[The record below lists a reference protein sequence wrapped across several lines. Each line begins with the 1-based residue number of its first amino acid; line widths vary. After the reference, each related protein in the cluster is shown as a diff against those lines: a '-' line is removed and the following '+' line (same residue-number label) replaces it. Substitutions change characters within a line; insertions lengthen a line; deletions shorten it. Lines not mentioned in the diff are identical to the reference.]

1 MAEMEKAYDLL
12 EVASLLGMKLRTVR
26 QWVLE
31 GKIKA
36 KKISGGRKW
45 VVLESEIKRLRGE

>member
-12 EVASLLGMKLRTVR
+12 DAASLLGMKVRTVR

-45 VVLESEIKRLRGE
+45 VIMESEIKRLRGE

>member
-12 EVASLLGMKLRTVR
+12 DAASLLGMKVRTVR

-36 KKISGGRKW
+36 QKISGGRKW
-45 VVLESEIKRLRGE
+45 VIMESEIKRLRGE